1 MNDQKSDFRKEVTM
15 PQENTQPL
23 RETKGRIVHVRITYY
38 YVQVDWDIGDNL
50 MTRDVFPNHDHPH
63 GTMKAKTDQYLAL
76 LGRDEDVLTETD
88 TSLLTGTEAFLR
100 LSPQN
105 EVIDVLPIA

>member
-1 MNDQKSDFRKEVTM
+1 
-15 PQENTQPL
+15 
-23 RETKGRIVHVRITYY
+23 
-38 YVQVDWDIGDNL
+38 
-50 MTRDVFPNHDHPH
+50 
-63 GTMKAKTDQYLAL
+63 MKAKTDHYLAL

-88 TSLLTGTEAFLR
+88 TSLLTGTEALLR

>member
-1 MNDQKSDFRKEVTM
+1 MS
-15 PQENTQPL
+15 QEKTQPL
-23 RETKGRIVHVRITYY
+23 REKKGRIVHVSITYY

-50 MTRDVFPNHDHPH
+50 LVKDVFPNHDHPH
-63 GTMKAKTDQYLAL
+63 GTMKAKTDHYLSL
-76 LGRDEDVLTETD
+76 LGKDEDVLTEAD
-88 TSLLTGTEAFLR
+88 TSQLKGKEAFLR

>member
-1 MNDQKSDFRKEVTM
+1 MSKTEITM
-15 PQENTQPL
+15 PQKETQAL
-23 RETKGRIVHVRITYY
+23 RKKEGRIVHVNITYY
-38 YVQVDWDIGDNL
+38 YVQIEWDIGDNL
-50 MTRDVFPNHDHPH
+50 LVKDVFPNHDHPH

-76 LGRDEDVLTETD
+76 LGRDEDLLTKAD
-88 TSLLTGTEAFLR
+88 IPLLTGKEAFLR